1 MKKENTIDIR
11 PVTTE
16 TVTITLKGE
25 TPLILNKMSDP
36 TVRLLTDQ
44 RKNKSKKVEE
54 PNEWEE
60 IITSIH
66 WKDKLPK
73 DIVYNEE
80 TYNELLKTNQPCI
93 TAYGLKESWKQAVVR
108 NEIDKYSTKFSSAV
122 TMLGDGLFPVRFT
135 EAFVD
140 EKLMSPKKGSPVL
153 VRLNRFTGWEADV
166 KFSYIVGGACSLEQ
180 ILQVIALAGF
190 GLGIGSSRNVGYGR
204 YSIDKATS

>member
-1 MKKENTIDIR
+1 MKKENTINIR

-54 PNEWEE
+54 TNEWED

-66 WKDKLPK
+66 WENQLPK
-73 DIVYNEE
+73 DIVFNEE
-80 TYNELLKTNQPCI
+80 TYKELLKTNRPCI

-108 NEIDKYSTKFSSAV
+108 NELDKYSTKFHAAV
-122 TMLGDGLFPVRFT
+122 TMLGEGLIPVRFT

-166 KFSYIVGGACSLEQ
+166 KFSYIVGGAYSLEQ

-204 YSIDKATS
+204 YSIDKATA